1 MTKGYL
7 GIDIGSISTKGVI
20 IDENR
25 AIIAR
30 SYLWTEGNP
39 TEASKNVVRELE
51 RQVEGAGVDIVG
63 AGTTGSARRLV
74 GAMLGA
80 SVIKNEITAHAV
92 GTTHLHPDV
101 RTILEIGGQ
110 DSKIICVSDG
120 IAVDYAMN
128 TLCAAGTGS
137 FLSSQAHRLG
147 VEVEEFGDIALTSTK
162 PANIAARC
170 TVFAESDLVHKIQVG
185 YAREDII
192 AGLCNAV
199 ASNYMTRGQGQEDRR
214 TRGVPG
220 RRVEDAGVVH
230 AFEEQLGM
238 PVAVDPDGHLM
249 GAFGVALLAPTRG
262 RFGRRVRPVRGRH
275 LRFRGHARLR
285 FQDPRDRV
293 PEMRQPLRGHL
304 RLPRQGHH
312 RFLGQSLRQGCR
324 EDHSVGTLS
333 PWCRR
338 FC

>member
-1 MTKGYL
+1 MTKAYL
-7 GIDIGSISTKGVI
+7 GIDIGSISTKGVV

-25 AIIAR
+25 TIIAR

-51 RQVEGAGVDIVG
+51 AQLAEAGDDFQIVG

-92 GTTHLHPDV
+92 GTTYLHPDV

-147 VEVEEFGDIALTSTK
+147 VEVEEFGDVALTSKK

-170 TVFAESDLVHKIQVG
+170 TTPALIS
-185 YAREDII
+185 
-192 AGLCNAV
+192 
-199 ASNYMTRGQGQEDRR
+199 TRK
-214 TRGVPG
+214 
-220 RRVEDAGVVH
+220 
-230 AFEEQLGM
+230 
-238 PVAVDPDGHLM
+238 
-249 GAFGVALLAPTRG
+249 
-262 RFGRRVRPVRGRH
+262 
-275 LRFRGHARLR
+275 
-285 FQDPRDRV
+285 
-293 PEMRQPLRGHL
+293 
-304 RLPRQGHH
+304 
-312 RFLGQSLRQGCR
+312 SC
-324 EDHSVGTLS
+324 
-333 PWCRR
+333 
-338 FC
+338 

>member
-137 FLSSQAHRLG
+137 RSCRARRRGLAWRWRSSA
-147 VEVEEFGDIALTSTK
+147 TSRSLPPSRPTSP
-162 PANIAARC
+162 PAAPCSPRAISCTRSRWATRAR
-170 TVFAESDLVHKIQVG
+170 TSSRGSA
-185 YAREDII
+185 
-192 AGLCNAV
+192 
-199 ASNYMTRGQGQEDRR
+199 TRWRR
-214 TRGVPG
+214 T
-220 RRVEDAGVVH
+220 
-230 AFEEQLGM
+230 
-238 PVAVDPDGHLM
+238 
-249 GAFGVALLAPTRG
+249 T
-262 RFGRRVRPVRGRH
+262 
-275 LRFRGHARLR
+275 
-285 FQDPRDRV
+285 
-293 PEMRQPLRGHL
+293 
-304 RLPRQGHH
+304 
-312 RFLGQSLRQGCR
+312 
-324 EDHSVGTLS
+324 
-333 PWCRR
+333 
-338 FC
+338 

>member
-147 VEVEEFGDIALTSTK
+147 VEVEQFGDIALTSTK

-199 ASNYMTRGQGQEDRR
+199 ASNYLNNVGKGKKIAAPVVFQG
-214 TRGVPG
+214 GVSKN
-220 RRVEDAGVVH
+220 AGVVH

-249 GAFGVALLAPTRG
+249 GAFGGLGCRRGPIGAPSRARG
-262 RFGRRVRPVRGRH
+262 SGP
-275 LRFRGHARLR
+275 RFRGHVDFDFKTRETSARNAPTTAR
-285 FQDPRDRV
+285 SSASTATRTSSTPGATAATRAR
-293 PEMRQPLRGHL
+293 
-304 RLPRQGHH
+304 
-312 RFLGQSLRQGCR
+312 
-324 EDHSVGTLS
+324 
-333 PWCRR
+333 
-338 FC
+338 